1 MRIAIRA
8 VLELVPEDETARHC
22 KLVALIHLGKLEEAH
37 ELANGAKTRRTR
49 ESALLKKERAY
60 CYYRNGDLGKALG
73 MAEACEDT
81 EGVMELK
88 GQLLYRLGRREESK
102 DVYERLLQSHKRG
115 RVKADLLGNIIASYI
130 SAGSAGDVPSVLKQV
145 GASKSSLEETPEIA
159 YNNACVSLSLGKY
172 AEAMDLLEVAERVG
186 YESLFEDDL
195 TEEETKEELAHV
207 FAQKAFV
214 LERLGRPKESQEQT
228 AQVLKCVSQ
237 DDVTLAIAT
246 NNLAAL
252 RGSANVHDSLKRFD
266 KLQALRAESEKSSG
280 KVRRKNSL
288 GDATGLVLSQDFAGL
303 LQPEESSCVLSNY
316 AACALLAGRP
326 EAAERTAERALE
338 ACSGRPDAAATMAL
352 ALARQGRE
360 DEALSSLDEFR
371 ERGGDPEAA
380 AVAKCEIAVLCSKW
394 KQAANALLSLPE
406 DKRHQPAA
414 IATALWL
421 LERSGDKSRASSA
434 VDACASWWD
443 SQASSGALSEGGFAS
458 YARALKICGQFRFRS
473 KDPDGAAALYQKVL
487 DRTDDPQLRSEAMAG
502 LVQVSLPLYPEACFC
517 GRQFAVDTPPPL
529 SLSVQL
535 HGVSDASLADRY
547 ESEMPPVPGLEELD
561 VELLEQATVR
571 SARGSQPRTQ
581 GAMAAPSAAK
591 DDPAKPSSAA
601 QDEVYATKSKA
612 QRRREF
618 LRTLPEERQEYV
630 AARQK
635 EQRRKKAKR
644 KAKQPADC
652 AGEPDPERW
661 IPKRDRSGYKKTR
674 REKKL
679 AKSVVKGS
687 QGAGKVNEMLD
698 KSQAPVD
705 TTRGPNLPNLPR
717 RRKR

>member
-458 YARALKICGQFRFRS
+458 YARALKFCGQFRFRS

-517 GRQFAVDTPPPL
+517 GRQFAADIPPPPL
-529 SLSVQL
+529 SFCSAPRCERRLPGGPVR
-535 HGVSDASLADRY
+535 VRDAA
-547 ESEMPPVPGLEELD
+547 
-561 VELLEQATVR
+561 
-571 SARGSQPRTQ
+571 
-581 GAMAAPSAAK
+581 GAW
-591 DDPAKPSSAA
+591 
-601 QDEVYATKSKA
+601 V
-612 QRRREF
+612 
-618 LRTLPEERQEYV
+618 
-630 AARQK
+630 
-635 EQRRKKAKR
+635 
-644 KAKQPADC
+644 
-652 AGEPDPERW
+652 G
-661 IPKRDRSGYKKTR
+661 
-674 REKKL
+674 
-679 AKSVVKGS
+679 
-687 QGAGKVNEMLD
+687 GA
-698 KSQAPVD
+698 
-705 TTRGPNLPNLPR
+705 
-717 RRKR
+717 